1 MSDKR
6 IKALIFDVFGT
17 VVDWR
22 SSIIREGEALAARKG
37 LDVDWATFADGWRAL
52 YDPAMA
58 RIRDGEREFV
68 KLDVLHRENLIEMF
82 ERTGI
87 EGLSKEEIDEF
98 NYAWHRLEPW
108 PDAVAGLTRLKSK
121 FIIGTQSNGNIALMV
136 NMAKRAGLPWDV
148 ILGAE
153 VVGHYKPVPAAY
165 TEACDR
171 LGLPPGQVL
180 MTAAHNGDL
189 LAARSCGL
197 CTAFVSR
204 PTEYGL
210 DQTKDVR
217 AEYDF
222 DYIADDFGQL
232 ADQLRC

>member
-87 EGLSKEEIDEF
+87 EGLSNEEIDE
-98 NYAWHRLEPW
+98 L
-108 PDAVAGLTRLKSK
+108 
-121 FIIGTQSNGNIALMV
+121 TQSEKDLSTAKYHQCGN
-136 NMAKRAGLPWDV
+136 
-148 ILGAE
+148 
-153 VVGHYKPVPAAY
+153 
-165 TEACDR
+165 
-171 LGLPPGQVL
+171 
-180 MTAAHNGDL
+180 
-189 LAARSCGL
+189 
-197 CTAFVSR
+197 
-204 PTEYGL
+204 
-210 DQTKDVR
+210 
-217 AEYDF
+217 
-222 DYIADDFGQL
+222 
-232 ADQLRC
+232 